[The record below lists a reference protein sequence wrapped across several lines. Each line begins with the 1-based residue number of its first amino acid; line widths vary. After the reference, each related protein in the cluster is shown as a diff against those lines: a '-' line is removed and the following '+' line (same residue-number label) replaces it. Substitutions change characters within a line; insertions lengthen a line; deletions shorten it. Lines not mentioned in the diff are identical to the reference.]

1 MASLKRRLE
10 LVRGLLDGEAA
21 YTGPHWVV
29 LDLTRRCN
37 TVCLGCFFHCIQ
49 PRQPSPGD
57 HQVQDLSPEL
67 VRKMCAE
74 LPELGTREIVFAGEG
89 ETFLHPQ
96 VFDFVGAFKRAG
108 FQVQAFTNGTLT
120 DPTVAFRIV
129 ESKLDVLHVTLWATN
144 PTEHAEWHPGINPTF
159 FHKRIEGLK
168 LVTQAKRQLGTRVPV
183 LNLQVPLH
191 RSNFRNIN
199 ERVELALAGGCD
211 EVTFGYFRDW
221 GGEFEHLGLLP
232 EDTEAILPGLMA
244 VKRILEAH
252 GVRHN
257 VGEYLDRV
265 RLGPE
270 VWRRLPCYAG
280 WYTCCVKAD
289 GTVLACSHCRLAMG
303 NLNQRSFARI
313 WDGPEYREFR
323 RRSSNPDTL
332 AGLGQVCN
340 CANCCNTRES
350 LRVHR
355 LFRWLA
361 PLVPRTRNPEGRYEP
376 AK

>member
-1 MASLKRRLE
+1 M
-10 LVRGLLDGEAA
+10 
-21 YTGPHWVV
+21 
-29 LDLTRRCN
+29 
-37 TVCLGCFFHCIQ
+37 
-49 PRQPSPGD
+49 
-57 HQVQDLSPEL
+57 QDLSQNWSGR
-67 VRKMCAE
+67 VRG

-96 VFDFVGAFKRAG
+96 VFDFVGAFKPG

-144 PTEHAEWHPGINPTF
+144 PTEHAERHPGINPTF
-159 FHKRIEGLK
+159 FHKRTEGLK
-168 LVTQAKRQLGTRVPV
+168 LVTQAKRQLGTRVPL

-257 VGEYLDRV
+257 VGDYLDRV

-270 VWRRLPCYAG
+270 VGAG
-280 WYTCCVKAD
+280 HPATPV
-289 GTVLACSHCRLAMG
+289 GT
-303 NLNQRSFARI
+303 
-313 WDGPEYREFR
+313 
-323 RRSSNPDTL
+323 
-332 AGLGQVCN
+332 
-340 CANCCNTRES
+340 
-350 LRVHR
+350 
-355 LFRWLA
+355 
-361 PLVPRTRNPEGRYEP
+361 P
-376 AK
+376 AV